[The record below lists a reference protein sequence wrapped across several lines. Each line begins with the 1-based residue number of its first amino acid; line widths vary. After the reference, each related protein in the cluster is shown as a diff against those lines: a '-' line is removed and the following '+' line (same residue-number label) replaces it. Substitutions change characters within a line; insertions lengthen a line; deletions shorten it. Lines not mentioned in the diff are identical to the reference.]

1 MSIAATAPKARL
13 TMEAV
18 EVEAALAPVEPLAPG
33 APVEE
38 EAPAALVAEAPTISA
53 EPVKT

>member
-1 MSIAATAPKARL
+1 
-13 TMEAV
+13 MEAV